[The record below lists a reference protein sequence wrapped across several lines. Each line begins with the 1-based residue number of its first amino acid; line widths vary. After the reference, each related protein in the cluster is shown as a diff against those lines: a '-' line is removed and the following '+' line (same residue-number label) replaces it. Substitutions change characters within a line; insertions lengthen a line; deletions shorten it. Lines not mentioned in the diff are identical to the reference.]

1 MKNILVPIGSSP
13 NSNETLQYAVDF
25 AAEFSAKVYAMEV
38 FSTPVGAGNLSDV
51 SSKVRQVSEERLKEV
66 IDKIDLKGVHINI
79 ATYKGDL
86 VDGLKELNLV
96 LGIDLIIIAAR
107 CNDAQEE
114 LYLGHTTGK
123 IIKQTDIPTLV
134 VPRGT
139 HFSPFKNILTAFR
152 SGKLD
157 KEEILNPLR
166 AIQNK
171 FAASVNLLLVK
182 TPKHTE
188 EDLEINPALKNLS
201 SGMVTT
207 EHAKT
212 YLGVLEQ
219 FQSHHPDMLCVFRR
233 KRGFFK
239 SLWEK
244 STIPKSEF
252 SSRVPVLILSAKV
265 SEEA

>member
-1 MKNILVPIGSSP
+1 MKSILVPIGSSP
-13 NSNETLQYAVDF
+13 NSHETLQYAVDF

-38 FSTPVGAGNLSDV
+38 FSAPVGAGNLTNV
-51 SSKVRQVSEERLKEV
+51 SNKVQQISEERLKEV
-66 IDKIDLKGVHINI
+66 IDKIELKDVKINI

-86 VDGLKELNLV
+86 VDGIKEINQA

-123 IIKQTDIPTLV
+123 IVKQTEIPTLV

-139 HFSPFKNILTAFR
+139 RFTPFKNILTAVR

-157 KEEILNPLR
+157 KAEILNPL
-166 AIQNK
+166 ISIKDK
-171 FAASVNLLLVK
+171 FAANVNLLLVK
-182 TPKHTE
+182 TPGYTE
-188 EDLEINPALKNLS
+188 EDLEIHPAFKSLS
-201 SGMVTT
+201 SGIVTT

-244 STIPKSEF
+244 NTIPKSEF
-252 SSRVPVLILSAKV
+252 SSRVPVLILSAKI